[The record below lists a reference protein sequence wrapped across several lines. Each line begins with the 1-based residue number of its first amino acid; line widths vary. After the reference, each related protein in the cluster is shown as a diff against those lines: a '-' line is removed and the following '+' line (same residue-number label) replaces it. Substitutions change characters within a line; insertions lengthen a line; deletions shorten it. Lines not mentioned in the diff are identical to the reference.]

1 MTTTTPTSTF
11 DALSDMLTGDL
22 ILPTDP
28 QWDTARAAW
37 NLAVD
42 QRPAAVVNVA
52 SVRDVTATI
61 EFARVRRMHVAP
73 QGTGHNAAPLESL
86 ADTVLLRT
94 GAMRE
99 VQIDPTR
106 RVARVE
112 AGALWADVSSAAAE
126 HGLAALA
133 GSSPDVGV
141 VGYTLGGG
149 LSWLARSH
157 GLAANHV
164 LAIEVVTTDGQH
176 RRVDAD
182 HDPELF
188 WALRGGGGDYGVVTA
203 LEFRLFPVREVHA
216 GVLFWPIEEAARI
229 LPAWRDWIATVPE
242 TVTSVGRILQFPPL
256 PELPD
261 FLRGQS
267 FVVVEAAMQLG
278 QAAADELLAPLRA
291 LAPAMDTFRPTPV
304 QELQDLHMDPTEP
317 VPAFGDGILL
327 SSLDNGGLDAFLE
340 ATTTGSALLSAELR
354 HLGGALA
361 PGQVDG
367 GAVSGFDAEFLLFG
381 VGITPFPEAYVA
393 VKASVERL
401 MEALAPWRA
410 AMQYANFV
418 ERAATPDEVFGSAVE
433 RLRAV
438 KAAYDPAGVI
448 RSNHPV
454 RD

>member
-1 MTTTTPTSTF
+1 MTTTTFTSTF
-11 DALSDMLTGDL
+11 DALADALTGNL
-22 ILPTDP
+22 VLPTDP
-28 QWDTARAAW
+28 EWDTARAAW
-37 NLAVD
+37 NLSVD
-42 QRPAAVVNVA
+42 QHPVAVVNVA
-52 SVRDVTATI
+52 SVRDVVATI
-61 EFARVRRMHVAP
+61 KCARVRRLHVAP
-73 QGTGHNAAPLESL
+73 QGTGHNAGPLESL
-86 ADTVLLRT
+86 ANTVLLRT

-99 VQIDPTR
+99 VQIDPEA

-112 AGALWADVSSAAAE
+112 AGALWADVTSAAAE

-164 LAIEVVTTDGQH
+164 LAIELVTTDGVH

-182 HDPELF
+182 HHPELF

-216 GVLFWPIEEAARI
+216 GVLFWPIADAARI
-229 LPAWRDWIATVPE
+229 LPAWRDWVDTVPDA
-242 TVTSVGRILQFPPL
+242 VTSVGRVLQFPPL

-267 FVVVEAAMQLG
+267 FVALEAAMQLD
-278 QAAADELLAPLRA
+278 QAAADELLAPLRG
-291 LAPAMDTFRPTPV
+291 LSPTMDTFRPTPV
-304 QELQDLHMDPTEP
+304 AELQDLHMDPTEP

-327 SSLDNGGLDAFLE
+327 STLDDDGLAAFVDA
-340 ATTTGSALLSAELR
+340 ATNGSALLSAELR

-361 PGQVDG
+361 PNEVG
-367 GAVSGFDAEFLLFG
+367 GAVSGFAAEFLMFG
-381 VGITPFPEAYVA
+381 VGITPFPEAHDA
-393 VKASVERL
+393 VRGSVERL
-401 MEALAPWRA
+401 MEALGPWRA
-410 AMQYANFV
+410 AVQYGNFV
-418 ERAATPDEVFGSAVE
+418 ERAASAEDLFGSAVE

-438 KAAYDPAGVI
+438 KRTYDPAGVI

>member
-1 MTTTTPTSTF
+1 MTSTTFTSTF
-11 DALSDMLTGDL
+11 DALADTLTGDL
-22 ILPTDP
+22 VLPADP
-28 QWDTARAAW
+28 RWDSARAAW

-52 SVRDVTATI
+52 SVRDVVATI
-61 EFARVRRMHVAP
+61 ESARVRRLHVAP

-86 ADTVLLRT
+86 ADTILLRT
-94 GAMRE
+94 GALRE
-99 VQIDPTR
+99 VQIDPDA

-149 LSWLARSH
+149 LSWLGRSH

-164 LAIEVVTTDGQH
+164 LAIELVTTDGVH

-182 HDPELF
+182 HHPELF

-203 LEFRLFPVREVHA
+203 LEFRLFPIREVYA
-216 GVLFWPIEEAARI
+216 GVLFWPIEDAARI
-229 LPAWRDWIATVPE
+229 LYAWRDWVDTVPDA
-242 TVTSVGRILQFPPL
+242 VTSVGRILQFPPL

-267 FVVVEAAMQLG
+267 FVAVEAAMQLE
-278 QAAADELLAPLRA
+278 QAAADDLLAPLRA
-291 LAPAMDTFRPTPV
+291 LGPAMDTFRPTPV
-304 QELQDLHMDPTEP
+304 QELQELHMDPTEP

-327 SSLDNGGLDAFLE
+327 SSLDDSGVDAFLDV
-340 ATTTGSALLSAELR
+340 TTNGSALLSAELR

-361 PGQVDG
+361 PGQVEG
-367 GAVSGFDAEFLLFG
+367 GAVSGLDAEFLMFG
-381 VGITPFPEAYVA
+381 VGITPFPEAHVA
-393 VKASVERL
+393 VKASAERL
-401 MEALAPWRA
+401 TEALAPWRA
-410 AMQYANFV
+410 ATQYGNFV
-418 ERAATPDEVFGSAVE
+418 ERAASAGDIFGSAVE
-433 RLRAV
+433 RLRAI
-438 KAAYDPAGVI
+438 KAKYDPAGVI

>member
-1 MTTTTPTSTF
+1 MTTTTFTSTF
-11 DALSDMLTGDL
+11 DALRDTLTGDL
-22 ILPTDP
+22 ILPVDSD
-28 QWDTARAAW
+28 WDTARAAW

-42 QRPAAVVNVA
+42 QQPVAVVNVA
-52 SVRDVTATI
+52 SVRDVVETI
-61 EFARVRRMHVAP
+61 KCARVRRLHVAP

-86 ADTVLLRT
+86 AGTVLLRT
-94 GAMRE
+94 HGMRE
-99 VQIDPTR
+99 VLIDPVS

-164 LAIEVVTTDGQH
+164 LAIELVTTDGVH
-176 RRVDAD
+176 RRVDAE
-182 HDPELF
+182 HHPELF

-203 LEFRLFPVREVHA
+203 MEFQLFPITEVYA
-216 GVLFWPIEEAARI
+216 GVLFWPIADAARV
-229 LPAWRDWIATVPE
+229 LPAWRKWVDTVPDA
-242 TVTSVGRILQFPPL
+242 VTSIGRILQFPPI
-256 PELPD
+256 PDLPD

-267 FVVVEAAMQLG
+267 FVAVEAAMQLD

-291 LAPAMDTFRPTPV
+291 LAPAMDTFGPTPV
-304 QELQDLHMDPTEP
+304 EQLQELHMDPTEP

-327 SSLDNGGLDAFLE
+327 SSLGDAGLEAFLDA
-340 ATTTGSALLSAELR
+340 TTNGSALLSAELR

-361 PGQVDG
+361 PGQTG

-381 VGITPFPEAYVA
+381 VGITPFPEAYDA

-401 MEALAPWRA
+401 VEALAPWRA
-410 AMQYANFV
+410 TVQYGNFV
-418 ERAATPDEVFGSAVE
+418 ERSASAEDIFGSAVE

-438 KAAYDPAGVI
+438 KAKYDPAGVI

-454 RD
+454 RG